1 MKIWFQNR
9 QAKEHKVNQKKQQ
22 QQHPQQPSLP
32 THDVTPPTPAVPPFE
47 DLCPSSTN
55 LLGAPFPSPV
65 KEEYAVAP

>member
-1 MKIWFQNR
+1 M
-9 QAKEHKVNQKKQQ
+9 NQKKQQQ